1 MCIPA
6 YVDHGCQQNPC
17 SGYSEVDPSLADG
30 LERCW
35 NSHRSLPLGFGTRQ
49 PWFAASGKHLNG
61 EVSTCLYP
69 RGRWESVQLAPQ
81 DMVNKTKTK
90 STRVGRSVSA
100 VRYCTSELTTHQSR
114 QNDTTAQTQNRKVS
128 AQLSSK
134 KMAGNRI
141 SECQNTAWVIE
152 PYAT

>member
-1 MCIPA
+1 MSITAASRTRALDTLRPIQHWRTSWNDA
-6 YVDHGCQQNPC
+6 G
-17 SGYSEVDPSLADG
+17 SLTY
-30 LERCW
+30 L
-35 NSHRSLPLGFGTRQ
+35 LPWELGFSSHGSLSEENTWTEECQIVFIPDVVGNRFNWH
-49 PWFAASGKHLNG
+49 PKIW
-61 EVSTCLYP
+61 STK
-69 RGRWESVQLAPQ
+69 QKQ
-81 DMVNKTKTK
+81 K
-90 STRVGRSVSA
+90 STRVGSVSA
-100 VRYCTSELTTHQSR
+100 MQYCTSELTTHQSR